1 MPSYPASCRS
11 APPADPTVAGITFEI
26 LGFVWLGA
34 FIGAFAVGTAGFAFA
49 LAATA
54 LWLHVL
60 DPLRAT
66 LLVAAC
72 GTMLHIGLIW
82 RIRRTIEPRRVSPFI
97 VSGLL
102 GVPIGIYVLT
112 RTDPH
117 VIKVV
122 LGVFLIAYGVY
133 ALATPRLPEIK
144 AGGRAA
150 DAAVGF
156 VAGILGGLGGYS
168 GVLPTIWTQLRG
180 WPKDV
185 ARGVYQPFILVMQ
198 VATLLVAGFVAFDL
212 FDLVLIG
219 AALPALLAGVWL
231 GWLAFGKLDER
242 RFRQVL
248 AAMIVVSG
256 ATLVL

>member
-1 MPSYPASCRS
+1 M
-11 APPADPTVAGITFEI
+11 AGITLEV
-26 LGFVWLGA
+26 LVFVWLGA
-34 FIGAFAVGTAGFAFA
+34 LLGGFAVGAAGFAFA

-72 GTMLHIGLIW
+72 GTILHIGLVW
-82 RIRRTIEPRRVSPFI
+82 RIRDTIEPRRVLPFI
-97 VSGLL
+97 ISGLI
-102 GVPIGIYVLT
+102 GVPIGVLVLT
-112 RTDPH
+112 RANPGTLK
-117 VIKVV
+117 IA
-122 LGVFLIAYGVY
+122 LGAFLLAYGIY
-133 ALATPRLPEIK
+133 ALATPRLPHVK
-144 AGGRAA
+144 GGGRAA

-156 VAGILGGLGGYS
+156 IGGILGGIGGYS

-185 ARGVYQPFILVMQ
+185 ARGVYQPFLLVMQ
-198 VATLLVAGFVAFDL
+198 IATVVATGFVAFDTL
-212 FDLVLIG
+212 DLVLVG
-219 AALPALLAGVWL
+219 AALPALLLGAWL
-231 GWLAFGKLDER
+231 GWVAFGRLDER

-248 AAMIVVSG
+248 AAMIAISG

>member
-1 MPSYPASCRS
+1 M
-11 APPADPTVAGITFEI
+11 TLQV

-34 FIGAFAVGTAGFAFA
+34 FLGAFAVGAAGFAFA

-72 GTMLHIGLIW
+72 GTMLHAGLIW
-82 RIRRTIEPRRVSPFI
+82 RIRDTIEPPRLAPFLAA
-97 VSGLL
+97 GLI

-112 RTDPH
+112 RVDPH
-117 VIKVV
+117 AIKVG
-122 LGVFLIAYGVY
+122 LGAILVTYGVY
-133 ALATPRLPEIK
+133 ALTTPRLPQIG

-156 VAGILGGLGGYS
+156 VSGILGGLGGYS

-180 WPKDV
+180 WSKEV
-185 ARGVYQPFILVMQ
+185 SRGVYQPFILVMQ
-198 VATLLVAGFVAFDL
+198 IATLVSAGLVTLDL
-212 FDLVLIG
+212 FSLELIG
-219 AALPALLAGVWL
+219 AAVPALLAGAWL
-231 GWLAFGKLDER
+231 GWIAFGRLDER

-248 AAMIVVSG
+248 AAMIMISG
-256 ATLVL
+256 VALVL

>member
-1 MPSYPASCRS
+1 
-11 APPADPTVAGITFEI
+11 VAGIT
-26 LGFVWLGA
+26 LDLLVFVWLGA
-34 FIGAFAVGTAGFAFA
+34 FLGAFAVGAAGFAFA

-82 RIRRTIEPRRVSPFI
+82 RIRRTIEPRRLSPFI
-97 VSGLL
+97 VTGLI

-112 RTDPH
+112 RVDPH
-117 VIKVV
+117 AIKVA
-122 LGVFLIAYGVY
+122 LGAFLIAYGAY
-133 ALATPRLPEIK
+133 ALVTPRLAQIDF
-144 AGGRAA
+144 GGRAA

-156 VAGILGGLGGYS
+156 LSGILGGLGGYS

-198 VATLLVAGFVAFDL
+198 IATLVAAGFVTLDRFS
-212 FDLVLIG
+212 LVLIG
-219 AALPALLAGVWL
+219 ASVPALLAGAWL
-231 GWLAFGKLDER
+231 GWIAFGRLDER

-248 AAMIVVSG
+248 AAMIMVSG
-256 ATLVL
+256 AALVF

>member
-1 MPSYPASCRS
+1 M
-11 APPADPTVAGITFEI
+11 TLEV

-34 FIGAFAVGTAGFAFA
+34 FLGAFAVGTAGFAFA

-72 GTMLHIGLIW
+72 GTLLHIGLIW
-82 RIRRTIEPRRVSPFI
+82 RIRHTIEPRRVSPFV

-102 GVPIGIYVLT
+102 GVPIGVYVLT
-112 RTDPH
+112 RTDPQA
-117 VIKVV
+117 IKIA
-122 LGVFLIAYGVY
+122 LGAFMIAYGVY
-133 ALATPRLPEIK
+133 ALATPRLPLVT

-156 VAGILGGLGGYS
+156 VAGILGGIGGYS

-180 WPKDV
+180 WPKVV

-198 VATLLVAGFVAFDL
+198 VATLLAAGFVTFDL
-212 FDLVLIG
+212 SALALIG
-219 AALPALLAGVWL
+219 AALPALLAGAWL
-231 GWLAFGKLDER
+231 GWLAYGRLDER

-248 AAMIVVSG
+248 AAMLIGSG

>member
-1 MPSYPASCRS
+1 V
-11 APPADPTVAGITFEI
+11 ADVTLEL

-34 FIGAFAVGTAGFAFA
+34 FLGAFAVGTAGFAFA

-72 GTMLHIGLIW
+72 GTLLHMGLVW
-82 RIRRTIEPRRVSPFI
+82 RIRRTIEPRRIMPFV

-117 VIKVV
+117 AIKVA
-122 LGVFLIAYGVY
+122 LGAFLIAYGIY
-133 ALATPRLPEIK
+133 ALATPRLPLVM

-156 VAGILGGLGGYS
+156 VAGILGGIGGYS

-198 VATLLVAGFVAFDL
+198 IATLLSAGFVTFDRFAL
-212 FDLVLIG
+212 ALIG
-219 AALPALLAGVWL
+219 AALPALLAGAWL

-242 RFRQVL
+242 AFRQVL
-248 AAMIVVSG
+248 AAMIIGSG

>member
-1 MPSYPASCRS
+1 
-11 APPADPTVAGITFEI
+11 VAGIT
-26 LGFVWLGA
+26 LDLLAFVWLGA
-34 FIGAFAVGTAGFAFA
+34 FLGAFAVGAAGFAFA

-82 RIRRTIEPRRVSPFI
+82 RIRRSIEPRRLAPFI
-97 VSGLL
+97 VTGLI

-112 RTDPH
+112 RVDPH
-117 VIKVV
+117 AIKVA
-122 LGVFLIAYGVY
+122 LGAFLIAYGAY
-133 ALATPRLPEIK
+133 ALATPRLVQIEF
-144 AGGRAA
+144 GGRAA

-156 VAGILGGLGGYS
+156 LSGILGGLGGYS

-198 VATLLVAGFVAFDL
+198 IATLAVAGFVTLDRFA
-212 FDLVLIG
+212 LVLIG
-219 AALPALLAGVWL
+219 ASVPALLAGAWL
-231 GWLAFGKLDER
+231 GWIAFGRLDER

-248 AAMIVVSG
+248 AAMIMVSG
-256 ATLVL
+256 ATLAF

>member
-1 MPSYPASCRS
+1 
-11 APPADPTVAGITFEI
+11 VAGITLQI

-34 FIGAFAVGTAGFAFA
+34 FLGAFAVGAAGFAFA

-66 LLVAAC
+66 MLVAAC
-72 GTMLHIGLIW
+72 GTILHVGLIW
-82 RIRRTIEPRRVSPFI
+82 RIRRTIEPRRVTPFI
-97 VSGLL
+97 VPGLI
-102 GVPIGIYVLT
+102 GVPIGIAVLAWS
-112 RTDPH
+112 DPH
-117 VIKVV
+117 AIKIA
-122 LGVFLIAYGVY
+122 LGIFLIAYGIY

-144 AGGRAA
+144 AGGQVA
-150 DAAVGF
+150 DAVVGF
-156 VAGILGGLGGYS
+156 VAGIMGGLGGYS

-198 VATLLVAGFVAFDL
+198 IATLLLAGFVTFDAFAL
-212 FDLVLIG
+212 ALIV

-248 AAMIVVSG
+248 AAMIIASG

>member
-1 MPSYPASCRS
+1 MI
-11 APPADPTVAGITFEI
+11 PTVAGMSLEI

-34 FIGAFAVGTAGFAFA
+34 FLGAFAVGTAGFAFA

-60 DPLRAT
+60 DPLHTT

-72 GTMLHIGLIW
+72 GTLLHIGLIW

-102 GVPIGIYVLT
+102 GVPIGVYVLA
-112 RTDPH
+112 RSDPH
-117 VIKVV
+117 ALKAA
-122 LGVFLIAYGVY
+122 LGIFLIAYGVY
-133 ALATPRLPEIK
+133 ALATPRLPCLK

-156 VAGILGGLGGYS
+156 LSGILGGIGGYS
-168 GVLPTIWTQLRG
+168 GVLTTIWTQLRG

-198 VATLLVAGFVAFDL
+198 IATLLGAGFVTFDTFAL
-212 FDLVLIG
+212 ALIG
-219 AALPALLAGVWL
+219 AALPALAAGAWL
-231 GWLAFGKLDER
+231 GWLAFGRLDER
-242 RFRQVL
+242 AFRQVL
-248 AAMIVVSG
+248 AAMIIGSG
-256 ATLVL
+256 ATLVF

>member
-1 MPSYPASCRS
+1 
-11 APPADPTVAGITFEI
+11 VAGITLQL

-34 FIGAFAVGTAGFAFA
+34 FLGAFAVGAAGFAFA

-60 DPLRAT
+60 DPLHAT

-82 RIRRTIEPRRVSPFI
+82 RIRRTIEPQRLWPF
-97 VSGLL
+97 VVAGLA
-102 GVPIGIYVLT
+102 GVPLGITVLT

-117 VIKVV
+117 AIKVV
-122 LGVFLIAYGVY
+122 LGAFLVAYGVY
-133 ALATPRLPEIK
+133 ALATPRLPRIK

-156 VAGILGGLGGYS
+156 VSGLLGGLGGYS

-180 WPKDV
+180 WPKEA
-185 ARGVYQPFILVMQ
+185 ARAVYQPFILVMQ
-198 VATLLVAGFVAFDL
+198 IATLFLAGLVTFDPFAL
-212 FDLVLIG
+212 ALIG
-219 AALPALLAGVWL
+219 AALPALLAGAWL
-231 GWLAFGKLDER
+231 GWLAFGRLDER

-248 AAMIVVSG
+248 AVMIAVSG
-256 ATLVL
+256 AALVF

>member
-1 MPSYPASCRS
+1 MPGM
-11 APPADPTVAGITFEI
+11 TLHL

-34 FIGAFAVGTAGFAFA
+34 FLGAFAVGTAGFAFA

-60 DPLRAT
+60 DPVRAT

-72 GTMLHIGLIW
+72 GTMLHVGVIW
-82 RIRRTIEPRRVSPFI
+82 RIRRTIEPARISPFI
-97 VSGLL
+97 VSGLI
-102 GVPIGIYVLT
+102 GVPIGVYVLT
-112 RTDPH
+112 SVDTH
-117 VIKVV
+117 AIKLA
-122 LGVFLIAYGVY
+122 LGGFLIAYGVY
-133 ALATPRLPEIK
+133 ALAMPRLPLIK
-144 AGGRAA
+144 AGGRTA

-156 VAGILGGLGGYS
+156 VAGILGGIGGYS

-180 WPKDV
+180 WPKDA
-185 ARGVYQPFILVMQ
+185 ARAVYQPFILVMQ
-198 VATLLVAGFVAFDL
+198 IATLAVAGFVTFDL
-212 FDLVLIG
+212 FSLELIG
-219 AALPALLAGVWL
+219 AALPALLLGAWL
-231 GWLAFGKLDER
+231 GWLAFGRLDER

>member
-1 MPSYPASCRS
+1 LTAD
-11 APPADPTVAGITFEI
+11 DPTVAGLSLEL

-34 FIGAFAVGTAGFAFA
+34 FLGAFAVGTAGFAFA

-72 GTMLHIGLIW
+72 GTLLHIGVIW
-82 RIRRTIEPRRVSPFI
+82 RIRRTIEPRRISPFI

-117 VIKVV
+117 AIKIA
-122 LGVFLIAYGVY
+122 LGAFLIAYGVY
-133 ALATPRLPEIK
+133 ALVTPRLPLIT

-156 VAGILGGLGGYS
+156 VAGILGGIGGYS

-198 VATLLVAGFVAFDL
+198 IATVLGAGFVTFDTFAL
-212 FDLVLIG
+212 ALLG
-219 AALPALLAGVWL
+219 AALPALAAGAWL
-231 GWLAFGKLDER
+231 GWLAFGRLDER
-242 RFRQVL
+242 AFRQVL
-248 AAMIVVSG
+248 AAMIIASG

>member
-1 MPSYPASCRS
+1 M
-11 APPADPTVAGITFEI
+11 ADVTLDI

-34 FIGAFAVGTAGFAFA
+34 FVGAFAVGTAGFAFA

-60 DPLRAT
+60 DPLHTT
-66 LLVAAC
+66 LLVVAC
-72 GTMLHIGLIW
+72 GTLLHIGLIW
-82 RIRRTIEPRRVSPFI
+82 RIRHTIEPRRVSPFI

-102 GVPIGIYVLT
+102 GVPLGVYVLT
-112 RTDPH
+112 HSDPH
-117 VIKVV
+117 AIKVA
-122 LGVFLIAYGVY
+122 LGVFLIAYGAY
-133 ALATPRLPEIK
+133 ALATPRLPCIK

-150 DAAVGF
+150 DAAIGF
-156 VAGILGGLGGYS
+156 VSGILGGIGGYS

-198 VATLLVAGFVAFDL
+198 IATLLVAGFVTFDT
-212 FDLVLIG
+212 FSLVLIG
-219 AALPALLAGVWL
+219 AALPALLAGAWL

-242 RFRQVL
+242 AFRQVL
-248 AAMIVVSG
+248 AAMIIVSG
-256 ATLVL
+256 ATLVF

>member
-1 MPSYPASCRS
+1 
-11 APPADPTVAGITFEI
+11 VAGIT
-26 LGFVWLGA
+26 LDLLAFVWLGA
-34 FIGAFAVGTAGFAFA
+34 FLGAFAVGAAGFAFA

-82 RIRRTIEPRRVSPFI
+82 RIRRTIEPRRLAPFI
-97 VSGLL
+97 VTGLI

-112 RTDPH
+112 RVDPH
-117 VIKVV
+117 AIKVA
-122 LGVFLIAYGVY
+122 LGAFLIAYGAY
-133 ALATPRLPEIK
+133 ALATPRLVQIEF
-144 AGGRAA
+144 GGRAA

-156 VAGILGGLGGYS
+156 LSGILGGLGGYS

-198 VATLLVAGFVAFDL
+198 IATLAVAGFVTLDRFA
-212 FDLVLIG
+212 LVLIG
-219 AALPALLAGVWL
+219 ASVPALLAGAWL
-231 GWLAFGKLDER
+231 GWIAFGRLDER

-248 AAMIVVSG
+248 AAMIMVSG
-256 ATLVL
+256 ATLAF

>member
-1 MPSYPASCRS
+1 M
-11 APPADPTVAGITFEI
+11 TLQL

-34 FIGAFAVGTAGFAFA
+34 FVGAFAVGAAGFAFA

-72 GTMLHIGLIW
+72 GTLLHVGLIW
-82 RIRRTIEPRRVSPFI
+82 RIRETIEPARVSPFI
-97 VSGLL
+97 VSGLV
-102 GVPIGIYVLT
+102 GVPIGVYVLT
-112 RTDPH
+112 RVDTQALK
-117 VIKVV
+117 IA
-122 LGVFLIAYGVY
+122 LGVFLLAYGLY
-133 ALATPRLPEIK
+133 ALVMPRLPHVK

-156 VAGILGGLGGYS
+156 VAGVLGGIGGYS

-180 WPKDV
+180 WPKDA
-185 ARGVYQPFILVMQ
+185 ARAVYQPFILVMQ
-198 VATLLVAGFVAFDL
+198 IATLAAAGFVALDRFSL
-212 FDLVLIG
+212 ELIG
-219 AALPALLAGVWL
+219 AAVPALLLGAWL
-231 GWLAFGKLDER
+231 GWLAFGRLDEI

-248 AAMIVVSG
+248 AAMIAVSG
-256 ATLVL
+256 AMLVL